1 MSNTYNINFSDFRQ
15 QPDFEEMFVALESS
29 FKLYDID
36 FYLVGAIA
44 KNIWINAIHEKPP
57 TRATKGFDMAVLIS
71 TKEVFQTLKQHLT
84 TNYPFA
90 GSSQNAFT
98 LIWKEKFAVDLLPFG
113 EIEDEDAKVIVDGS
127 GLVNISVPGFSEVYQ
142 NDLRSVLVENETSFK
157 ICSLIGIIILKLF
170 AWNDR
175 PEVREK
181 DITDI
186 GEIMYHYFYMHD
198 EFIYENY
205 AHLFDEHNDL
215 NQLAAVVIGSEIKKV
230 LGTNKLLLKKIIDI
244 IEADI
249 AKNEQAILSVIL
261 AKQFENTIDENTTL
275 LSKILAGLK

>member
-15 QPDFEEMFVALESS
+15 RPDFEEMFVALESS
-29 FKLYDID
+29 FKLYGID
-36 FYLVGAIA
+36 FYLVGAIV
-44 KNIWINAIHEKPP
+44 KNIWINAIHKKLQ
-57 TRATKGFDMAVLIS
+57 TRATKDFDVAILIP
-71 TKEVFQTLKQHLT
+71 TKEIFQTLKQHLT
-84 TNYPFA
+84 ANHPFA
-90 GSSQNAFT
+90 ASSQNAFT
-98 LIWKEKFAVDLLPFG
+98 LIWKEKFVVDLLPFG
-113 EIEDEDAKVIVDGS
+113 QIENEDAKVIVDGS
-127 GLVNISVPGFSEVYQ
+127 GLVNISVPGFYEVYQ
-142 NDLRSVLVENETSFK
+142 NDLRSVLAGNETSFK
-157 ICSLIGIIILKLF
+157 ICSLIGIIILKFF

-175 PEVREK
+175 PEAREK

-205 AHLFDEHNDL
+205 ASLFDEHNNL
-215 NQLAAVVIGSEIKKV
+215 NQLAAVVIGKEIKKV

-249 AKNEQAILSVIL
+249 AKNEHAILSVTL

-275 LSKILAGLK
+275 LSKMLAGLK

>member
-15 QPDFEEMFVALESS
+15 RPDFEKMFMALESS
-29 FKLYDID
+29 FKRFDVD
-36 FYLVGAIA
+36 FYLLGAVA
-44 KNIWINAIHEKPP
+44 KNIWINAIHKKLN
-57 TRATKGFDMAVLIS
+57 TRATEDFDIAVLIPHKKIFQNL
-71 TKEVFQTLKQHLT
+71 KEHLT
-84 TNYPFA
+84 DNYPFTA
-90 GSSQNAFT
+90 SSESAFT
-98 LIWKEKFAVDLLPFG
+98 LIWEGKYNVDLLPFG
-113 EIEDEDAKVIVDGS
+113 QVEDEDAKVIVDGR

-230 LGTNKLLLKKIIDI
+230 LGPNKLLLKKIIDI

-249 AKNEQAILSVIL
+249 AKNEHAILSVTL

-275 LSKILAGLK
+275 LSKMLVGLK